1 LNDDFQAVNVTG
13 NRLTV
18 CAIFSVCQA

>member
-18 CAIFSVCQA
+18 CTNFVVCIA